1 MLKLNNEIIEECNNL
16 IYSIVKKYCNDYNKE
31 DLYQAGMLGLIKAS
45 ENYDENLSSAKFSSF
60 AYKSILGEILKYLRE
75 DRNIKIGRD
84 IIKDYKIIL
93 KAKEHI
99 YQTYGKN
106 ISNKELSKL
115 INIKEDRI
123 NEVLTFNQTTKSLN
137 KVITEDDKDITLEDT
152 IASFETYNEEYIDLK
167 DAIYSLDEEE
177 RKLIIERYYENKS
190 QTEIAK
196 ERNISQVKVYRLERK
211 ILDKMKDKVA

>member
-1 MLKLNNEIIEECNNL
+1 
-16 IYSIVKKYCNDYNKE
+16 
-31 DLYQAGMLGLIKAS
+31 MLGLIKAS

-60 AYKSILGEILKYLRE
+60 AYKSILGEILKYLR
-75 DRNIKIGRD
+75 
-84 IIKDYKIIL
+84 
-93 KAKEHI
+93 
-99 YQTYGKN
+99 
-106 ISNKELSKL
+106 
-115 INIKEDRI
+115 EDRI

-167 DAIYSLDEEE
+167 GAIYSLDEEE